1 MKLSILTEG
10 IFKNNPVMKQVLGL
24 CPTLAVT
31 TSAING
37 IAMGLATMCVLMG
50 SNVAVSL
57 VKNIIPAK
65 VRIPAYVVIIATFVT
80 VIDLA
85 MNAFVHD
92 LHKILGLFIPLIVVN
107 CIVLGRAESFASKNG
122 VFDSLLDG
130 IGSGLG
136 FTLTLFVLGS
146 VREVLGNGSWLGLDL
161 FGASFS
167 PSILMILPPGAFIVL
182 GFLMAF
188 NNYVEERRRINRGGV
203 Q

>member
-188 NNYVEERRRINRGGV
+188 NNYVEERRRINRGGI

>member
-37 IAMGLATMCVLMG
+37 IAMGLATTGVLMG
-50 SNVAVSL
+50 SNVAVAL

-80 VIDLA
+80 LIDLS
-85 MNAFVHD
+85 MNAYFHD

-130 IGSGLG
+130 IGSGMG

-146 VREVLGNGSWLGLDL
+146 IREVLGNGSWFGLDL
-161 FGASFS
+161 FGVHFS
-167 PSILMILPPGAFIVL
+167 PAILMILPPGAFIVL
-182 GFLMAF
+182 GFMMAF
-188 NNYVEERRRINRGGV
+188 NNFVEERRRISRGGA